1 MRNIPSFLVRFHKVI
16 LFLWLAA
23 AIIMGV
29 FATKLPSMLEGDG
42 FRTDG
47 EYEQVQKDLT
57 DTFDFPESTIM
68 VLFEKEKKESKA
80 AFEDKIGYTLTE
92 IKKLGLASAIESP
105 LDNTSLMKKDTAYA
119 MIHIDDKTAEMP
131 AIISDIKSR

>member
-105 LDNTSLMKKDTAYA
+105 LDNTSLMKKIPL
-119 MIHIDDKTAEMP
+119 M
-131 AIISDIKSR
+131 R